1 MPQIGWSEILVIV
14 VLTII
19 IIGPKDIPIVLRKV
33 GSWIRSFKRY
43 INNIQNELSVF
54 ESENLISNE
63 DTNIKNESEK
73 KESEVDLNVDKKKMN
88 QIPLLA
94 T

>member
-19 IIGPKDIPIVLRKV
+19 IIGPKDIPVVLKKV
-33 GSWIRSFKRY
+33 GSWIGSFKRY

-54 ESENLISNE
+54 ENENLVSKE

-73 KESEVDLNVDKKKMN
+73 KKSGADTNVDKKK
-88 QIPLLA
+88 
-94 T
+94 

>member
-19 IIGPKDIPIVLRKV
+19 IIGPKDIPVVLKKV
-33 GSWIRSFKRY
+33 GSWIASFKRY

-54 ESENLISNE
+54 ERENLISKN

-73 KESEVDLNVDKKKMN
+73 KESEVDLNVDKKK
-88 QIPLLA
+88 
-94 T
+94 

>member
-19 IIGPKDIPIVLRKV
+19 IIGPKDIPVVLKKV
-33 GSWIRSFKRY
+33 GSWIGSFKRY

-54 ESENLISNE
+54 ESENLVSKE
-63 DTNIKNESEK
+63 DTNIKNESKK
-73 KESEVDLNVDKKKMN
+73 KESEVDLNVDKKK
-88 QIPLLA
+88 
-94 T
+94 

>member
-19 IIGPKDIPIVLRKV
+19 IIGPKDIPVVLKKV

-54 ESENLISNE
+54 ESENLIPNE

-73 KESEVDLNVDKKKMN
+73 KESEEDLNVDKKKWAKY
-88 QIPLLA
+88 LY
-94 T
+94 

>member
-14 VLTII
+14 FLPII
-19 IIGPKDIPIVLRKV
+19 IIGPKEFQIVLKKV
-33 GSWIRSFKRY
+33 GSWIGSFKRY

-54 ESENLISNE
+54 ESENLVLKE

-73 KESEVDLNVDKKKMN
+73 KESEVDLNVDKKK
-88 QIPLLA
+88 
-94 T
+94 

>member
-19 IIGPKDIPIVLRKV
+19 IIGPKDIPVVLKKV
-33 GSWIRSFKRY
+33 GSWIGSFKRY

-54 ESENLISNE
+54 ESEDLVSKE
-63 DTNIKNESEK
+63 DINIKNESKK
-73 KESEVDLNVDKKKMN
+73 KESEVDLNVDKKKW
-88 QIPLLA
+88 
-94 T
+94 TK

>member
-19 IIGPKDIPIVLRKV
+19 IIGPKDIPVVLKKV
-33 GSWIRSFKRY
+33 GSWIGSFKRY
-43 INNIQNELSVF
+43 INNIQNELSVY
-54 ESENLISNE
+54 ESENLVSKE

-73 KESEVDLNVDKKKMN
+73 KEPEKDLNVDKKK
-88 QIPLLA
+88 
-94 T
+94 

>member
-43 INNIQNELSVF
+43 INNIQNELSAF
-54 ESENLISNE
+54 ESENLIPNE

-73 KESEVDLNVDKKKMN
+73 KEPEKDLNVDKKK
-88 QIPLLA
+88 
-94 T
+94 

>member
-19 IIGPKDIPIVLRKV
+19 IIGPKDIPVVLKKV
-33 GSWIRSFKRY
+33 GSWIGSFKRY
-43 INNIQNELSVF
+43 INNIQNELSVL

-73 KESEVDLNVDKKKMN
+73 KEPEKDLNVDKKK
-88 QIPLLA
+88 
-94 T
+94 

>member
-14 VLTII
+14 ALTII
-19 IIGPKDIPIVLRKV
+19 IIGPKDIPVVLRKV
-33 GSWIRSFKRY
+33 GSWIGSFKRY

-73 KESEVDLNVDKKKMN
+73 KESKKDLNVDKKK
-88 QIPLLA
+88 
-94 T
+94 

>member
-63 DTNIKNESEK
+63 DTNIKKESEK
-73 KESEVDLNVDKKKMN
+73 KEPEKDLNVDKKK
-88 QIPLLA
+88 
-94 T
+94 

>member
-19 IIGPKDIPIVLRKV
+19 IIGPKDIPVVLKKV
-33 GSWIRSFKRY
+33 GSWIGSFKRY

-54 ESENLISNE
+54 ESENLGSKE

-73 KESEVDLNVDKKKMN
+73 KESEVDLNVDKKK
-88 QIPLLA
+88 
-94 T
+94 

>member
-43 INNIQNELSVF
+43 INNIQNELSAF
-54 ESENLISNE
+54 ESENLIPNE

-73 KESEVDLNVDKKKMN
+73 KEPKKDLNVDKKK
-88 QIPLLA
+88 
-94 T
+94 

>member
-19 IIGPKDIPIVLRKV
+19 IIGPKDIPVVLKKV
-33 GSWIRSFKRY
+33 GSWIGSFKRY

-54 ESENLISNE
+54 ESEDLVSKE
-63 DTNIKNESEK
+63 DINIKNESKK
-73 KESEVDLNVDKKKMN
+73 KESEVDLNVDKKK
-88 QIPLLA
+88 
-94 T
+94 

>member
-43 INNIQNELSVF
+43 INNIQNELSVY
-54 ESENLISNE
+54 ESENLVSKE
-63 DTNIKNESEK
+63 DTNIKNELKK
-73 KESEVDLNVDKKKMN
+73 KESEVDLNVDKKK
-88 QIPLLA
+88 
-94 T
+94 

>member
-19 IIGPKDIPIVLRKV
+19 IVGPKDIPIVLRKV

-54 ESENLISNE
+54 ESENLVSKGDI
-63 DTNIKNESEK
+63 NIKNESEK
-73 KESEVDLNVDKKKMN
+73 KESEVDLNVDKKK
-88 QIPLLA
+88 
-94 T
+94 

>member
-43 INNIQNELSVF
+43 INNIQNELSAF
-54 ESENLISNE
+54 ESENLIPNE

-73 KESEVDLNVDKKKMN
+73 KESEVDLNVDKKK
-88 QIPLLA
+88 
-94 T
+94 

>member
-19 IIGPKDIPIVLRKV
+19 IIGPKDIPVVLRKV

-63 DTNIKNESEK
+63 DTNIKKESEK
-73 KESEVDLNVDKKKMN
+73 KEPEKDLNVDKKK
-88 QIPLLA
+88 
-94 T
+94 

>member
-19 IIGPKDIPIVLRKV
+19 IIRPKDIPVVFRKV
-33 GSWIRSFKRY
+33 GSWIGSFKRY

-54 ESENLISNE
+54 ESENLVSKKDI
-63 DTNIKNESEK
+63 NIKNESEK
-73 KESEVDLNVDKKKMN
+73 KESEVDLNVDKKK
-88 QIPLLA
+88 
-94 T
+94 

>member
-19 IIGPKDIPIVLRKV
+19 IVGPKDIPVVLRKV
-33 GSWIRSFKRY
+33 GSWIGSFKRY
-43 INNIQNELSVF
+43 INNIQKELSVF
-54 ESENLISNE
+54 ERENLISNE

-73 KESEVDLNVDKKKMN
+73 KKSEKDLNADKKK
-88 QIPLLA
+88 
-94 T
+94 

>member
-19 IIGPKDIPIVLRKV
+19 IIGPKDIPIVLKKV
-33 GSWIRSFKRY
+33 GSWIGSFKRY

-54 ESENLISNE
+54 ERENLISKN

-73 KESEVDLNVDKKKMN
+73 KESGVDLNVDKKK
-88 QIPLLA
+88 
-94 T
+94 

>member
-19 IIGPKDIPIVLRKV
+19 IIGPKDIPVVLKKV
-33 GSWIRSFKRY
+33 GSWIGSFKRY

-54 ESENLISNE
+54 ESENLVSKV
-63 DTNIKNESEK
+63 DTNTKNESKK
-73 KESEVDLNVDKKKMN
+73 KESEVDLNDDKKKW
-88 QIPLLA
+88 
-94 T
+94 TKYFY

>member
-33 GSWIRSFKRY
+33 GSWIGSFKRY

-73 KESEVDLNVDKKKMN
+73 KESKKDLNVDKKN
-88 QIPLLA
+88 
-94 T
+94 

>member
-14 VLTII
+14 ALSII
-19 IIGPKDIPIVLRKV
+19 IIGPKDIPVVLKKV
-33 GSWIRSFKRY
+33 GSWIGSFKRY

-54 ESENLISNE
+54 ESENLVSKE

-73 KESEVDLNVDKKKMN
+73 KEPEKDLNVDKKK
-88 QIPLLA
+88 
-94 T
+94 

>member
-19 IIGPKDIPIVLRKV
+19 IIGPKDIPVVLRKV

-43 INNIQNELSVF
+43 INNIQKELSVF
-54 ESENLISNE
+54 ERENLISNE

-73 KESEVDLNVDKKKMN
+73 KESEVDLNVDKKK
-88 QIPLLA
+88 
-94 T
+94 

>member
-43 INNIQNELSVF
+43 INNIQNELSMTLKD
-54 ESENLISNE
+54 ENLISKE
-63 DTNIKNESEK
+63 DTNIKNES
-73 KESEVDLNVDKKKMN
+73 KKKN
-88 QIPLLA
+88 LR
-94 T
+94 